1 MAQEE
6 GVGRMTDPNN
16 NTKGKLRPTLIS
28 AGSVVIGEE
37 VGSGM
42 TDDSSPL
49 ATFFHV
55 VLDELRKRLT
65 PTEFSELLKE
75 VEDS

>member
-1 MAQEE
+1 
-6 GVGRMTDPNN
+6 MTDPNN

-28 AGSVVIGEE
+28 AGSVVSGEE
-37 VGSGM
+37 V
-42 TDDSSPL
+42 DSSMTEDSNPL
-49 ATFFHV
+49 AAFFRA

-65 PTEFSELLKE
+65 SAEFAELLKE